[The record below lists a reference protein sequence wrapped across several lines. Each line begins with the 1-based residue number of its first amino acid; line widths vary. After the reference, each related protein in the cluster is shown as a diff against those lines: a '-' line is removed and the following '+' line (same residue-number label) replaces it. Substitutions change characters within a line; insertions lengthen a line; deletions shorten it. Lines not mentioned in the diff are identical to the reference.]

1 MSVTADQ
8 ERSFYDQVYGRFLH
22 LPPDALRFDRRI
34 LTTILDD
41 PAEPYYER
49 RQLYR
54 RVLAVLMAEPIAGQ
68 RVLDYGCGTG
78 DWGLMLATE
87 GARVTCLD
95 LSPVAIEVVAR
106 RAAASG
112 VEIRGCA
119 RDASDLS
126 CFADGEFDLI
136 YGSAALHHTLKYP
149 GAVSELLRVLKP
161 GGRLVLA
168 ETFGNNPLLNLARR
182 WRAIWH
188 REPAEAGEEILFSRA
203 EVAVLRAQM
212 REVQLEPMNLLAM
225 AKRLFRG
232 RFESGWVRGAMLVL
246 ESADRVL
253 LGVAPWLGRYCGEVV
268 VLARR

>member
-8 ERSFYDQVYGRFLH
+8 ERSFYDGIYGRFLT
-22 LPPDALRFDRRI
+22 LPPEDLRFDRAILTRI
-34 LTTILDD
+34 LTD
-41 PAEPYYER
+41 PTQPYYER
-49 RQLYR
+49 RKLYQR
-54 RVLAVLMAEPIAGQ
+54 TLAVLMAEPVAGL

-87 GARVTCLD
+87 GADVTCLD
-95 LSPVAIEVVAR
+95 LSPVAIEVVRR

-112 VEIRGCA
+112 VTVRGCA

-126 CFADGEFDLI
+126 CFADGEFDMV

-149 GAVSELLRVLKP
+149 GAVAELLRVLKP
-161 GGRLVLA
+161 GGRLVLS

-188 REPAEAGEEILFSRA
+188 REPAEAGEEILFSQA

-212 REVQLEPMNLLAM
+212 KDVQLEPLNLLAM
-225 AKRLFRG
+225 AKRMFRG
-232 RFESGWVRGAMLVL
+232 RFESGAVRGVMAAL
-246 ESADRVL
+246 ESADAL
-253 LGVAPWLGRYCGEVV
+253 LLRVAPALGRYCGEVV
-268 VLARR
+268 VQARR